1 MEKIEILKKIT
12 DIYLNFI
19 KNKLIV
25 DINIKYYKNLEI
37 DVFNILISLNNYYN
51 NLEIKNFIKILK
63 QNLKL
68 YRQTFNKNIYNFA
81 LYLNI
86 YDDIRYLNKHNKI
99 IYYKNKKKSQN
110 IQIIINLVKYVNDLL
125 NIIDNLKKYN
135 NILI

>member
-68 YRQTFNKNIYNFA
+68 YRKTFNKIIYNFA

>member
-68 YRQTFNKNIYNFA
+68 YRKTFNIIIYNFA

-110 IQIIINLVKYVNDLL
+110 IQIIINLVKYVNYLL
-125 NIIDNLKKYN
+125 NIIDNIKKYN

>member
-68 YRQTFNKNIYNFA
+68 YRKTF
-81 LYLNI
+81 
-86 YDDIRYLNKHNKI
+86 NKI
-99 IYYKNKKKSQN
+99 IYN
-110 IQIIINLVKYVNDLL
+110 
-125 NIIDNLKKYN
+125 
-135 NILI
+135 